1 MDVRQ
6 VMSKEATELQRR
18 WVVDTPTRSLR
29 LKLVRRSEVEMTS
42 SWSCSLTAAVGRDV
56 TSMLTTFDVGGQS
69 AVKQNVEFAVR
80 LDQLRRALKAN
91 ASLTVWNLHAS
102 DRDDDVWN
110 SLGLMVGFSEVCMSL
125 TVSQLIV

>member
-1 MDVRQ
+1 
-6 VMSKEATELQRR
+6 MSKEATELQSR

-29 LKLVRRSEVEMTS
+29 LKLVRRSDVEMTS

-69 AVKQNVEFAVR
+69 AVKENVEFAVR

-91 ASLTVWNLHAS
+91 ASLNVWNLHAS
-102 DRDDDVWN
+102 DRGDDVWN
-110 SLGLMVGFSEVCMSL
+110 SLGLMVGFNEVCMRL
-125 TVSQLIV
+125 TVSQ